1 MRGDN
6 GGGIG
11 EGGEAR
17 AKQAGGGAAGAGK
30 GQAGPKKVEMVKQ
43 ALAELGKGAK
53 PLQIR
58 AFVKDRFGAEL
69 NTNLISYY
77 KKTLAGKRARKKKR
91 AGPKAGG
98 PPGQQPAA
106 VPPAQARAP
115 AAARSGIS
123 LDYVRLVKDLVARIG
138 AEQLRTLIDLL
149 AR

>member
-1 MRGDN
+1 MA
-6 GGGIG
+6 
-11 EGGEAR
+11 E
-17 AKQAGGGAAGAGK
+17 KTKQQAGQS
-30 GQAGPKKVEMVKQ
+30 QAGPKKVEMVRQ

-77 KKTLAGKRARKKKR
+77 KKTLARKRARKKKG
-91 AGPKAGG
+91 AAPKAGG
-98 PPGQQPAA
+98 QPEQQSAQ

-115 AAARSGIS
+115 AAARPGIG
-123 LDYVRLVKDLVARIG
+123 LDDLRLVKELVARLG
-138 AEQLRTLIDLL
+138 PGPLRDLIDLL